1 MTVTSLLERKMQN
14 VCRLL
19 RMLFPQIDGLADG
32 ESADYYKGLLQRY
45 YYYPIRDR
53 SIRDRSLD
61 GVCMFYAAWSRKTLS
76 NFVLPALNCAEG
88 RRRVLI
94 TIDTWRDFLGSKKS
108 NSDEEILDAKTIMLD
123 ILAQQNRAEIHSR
136 LKF

>member
-1 MTVTSLLERKMQN
+1 
-14 VCRLL
+14 
-19 RMLFPQIDGLADG
+19 MLFPQIDGLADG

-53 SIRDRSLD
+53 SIRDRSLG

-94 TIDTWRDFLGSKKS
+94 TIDTWRDFLGSKKRLTPRTLLIS
-108 NSDEEILDAKTIMLD
+108 SLNGQAGELSHIETSPAPQM
-123 ILAQQNRAEIHSR
+123 AQAGSVDS
-136 LKF
+136 LSLVSA

>member
-1 MTVTSLLERKMQN
+1 MLTTSLLGTKSLPALVTIERHEW
-14 VCRLL
+14 V
-19 RMLFPQIDGLADG
+19 D
-32 ESADYYKGLLQRY
+32 
-45 YYYPIRDR
+45 
-53 SIRDRSLD
+53 
-61 GVCMFYAAWSRKTLS
+61 AAWSRKTLS

-123 ILAQQNRAEIHSR
+123 VLAQQNRAEIHSR